1 MVKWQKELSKFL
13 VAHNISLFSFLKTKV
28 KRANLGRLY
37 QNFCPGWCFSH
48 NLPYHHGG
56 RIIFGWKGGDMNV
69 NILFMSGQ
77 IFHLDIITIIGEA
90 FLCSFVYG
98 DNTASIRSDL
108 FQQLVS
114 LHVNGPWLVM
124 GDFNCLAGLDECT
137 GHAVRLQE
145 TIPLR
150 RCMETCGLHDLRFH
164 GCFFTWSNK
173 RSE

>member
-1 MVKWQKELSKFL
+1 MVKRPKELSRFL
-13 VAHNISLFSFLKTKV
+13 VAHNISLFSFLETKV
-28 KRANLGRLY
+28 KMGYLGRLY
-37 QNFCPGWCFSH
+37 QNLCPGWCFSH
-48 NLPYHHGG
+48 NLPYHHGV
-56 RIIFGWKGGDMNV
+56 RIIFGWKGSEMNV
-69 NILFMSGQ
+69 NILFMSSQ
-77 IFHLDIITIIGEA
+77 IVHLEITPIIGEV

-98 DNTASIRSDL
+98 DNTASNRSVL
-108 FQQLVS
+108 FHQLVS